1 MATLEQARAAKGQLA
16 EDLRSE
22 SIVNGIGIAL
32 VDHGFGVLVN
42 LRQPAPWLDIP
53 SQLDGVPVVVEVV
66 GRIVPRQPRSQKGQ
80 LGRPQDPPTTPGASG
95 CDRRE
100 RGQIDP

>member
-1 MATLEQARAAKGQLA
+1 VVAMATLEQARAAKGQLA

-22 SIVNGIGIAL
+22 SIVNGIGIAR

-42 LRQPAPWLDIP
+42 LREPAPWLDIP

-66 GRIVPRQPRSQKGQ
+66 GRIVPRQPRSQ
-80 LGRPQDPPTTPGASG
+80 RAS
-95 CDRRE
+95 
-100 RGQIDP
+100 